1 VQPHSHVRRTLKISS
16 AAVFLLICGVFPGPA
31 RATTPAG
38 KATVKAA
45 TLPVYSDMDP
55 TSDVVRTMKKGD
67 ALTVN
72 LEIANSTGD
81 WCSVSL
87 PGQSATLG
95 YANCGAL
102 QVAMPHISVAPSL
115 PEPVESSADAGSGSP
130 ASGGP
135 AARRRVQLAVAIPS
149 ASAEAALKKLQA
161 EIVTEDGVDTS
172 KLDEL
177 DAAAQKGSPAAMNQA
192 AVAHDLAG
200 RYDVS
205 QNDTSRAFDQF
216 HAAIALAAKDPQ
228 LLLVTLWDIA
238 ELHLRLSEYSDALKY
253 LDRARKIAPD
263 SGTTAMLSGWAYYG
277 LDQLSDAIAQ
287 WQKSQ
292 QVAPN
297 PQIAGLLAKA
307 ERDQQVE
314 RGFHEGETSH
324 FILRY
329 EGGTMPELAQQVMGT
344 LDEDFETIEDT
355 LGYTPPEPIA
365 VILYT
370 NRQFHDVT
378 RAPSWADGLND
389 GRIRVPV
396 QGLQQMTPELAHV
409 LKHELTHSFIG
420 QMTENRAP
428 TWLQEGLAQYME
440 GLRSGGDAQAL
451 VEMYD
456 HKEFPPLSAMEGT
469 WTGLDTRQAVLAYAW
484 ALATVEAIVSN
495 YQIWGLRRLLS
506 DLTQDNSVA
515 AAVRD
520 ALQTNYSD
528 LNAQTAQYLRK
539 AYLQ

>member
-1 VQPHSHVRRTLKISS
+1 MS
-16 AAVFLLICGVFPGPA
+16 LLICGAFPATA
-31 RATTPAG
+31 RATTPPG

-45 TLPVYSDMDP
+45 TVTVYSDMDP

-67 ALTVN
+67 SLTVN

-87 PGQSATLG
+87 PGQNATLG
-95 YANCGAL
+95 YVNCGDL
-102 QVAMPHISVAPSL
+102 QVAMPHVSVAPVL
-115 PEPVESSADAGSGSP
+115 PEPVESSADAGSP
-130 ASGGP
+130 ASAGNG
-135 AARRRVQLAVAIPS
+135 ARRRVQLSVPIPS
-149 ASAEAALKKLQA
+149 ASAEAALNKLKS
-161 EIVTEDGVDTS
+161 EVITEDGVDVS

-177 DAAAQKGSPAAMNQA
+177 DAAAQSGSPAAMNQA

-216 HAAIALAAKDPQ
+216 RAAIALAAKDPQ
-228 LLLVTLWDIA
+228 LLRVTLWDIA
-238 ELHLRLSEYSDALKY
+238 ELHLRLSEYSDALRY
-253 LDRARKIAPD
+253 LDRARQIDPD

-297 PQIAGLLAKA
+297 PEVAVLLAKA
-307 ERDQQVE
+307 ERDQKVE
-314 RGFHEGETSH
+314 RGFHQGATSH
-324 FILRY
+324 FILHY
-329 EGGTMPELAQQVMGT
+329 EGGTMPGLAQQVLGT
-344 LDEDFETIEDT
+344 LDEDFAVIERT

-370 NRQFHDVT
+370 NREFHDVT

-396 QGLQQMTPELAHV
+396 QGLQQVTPELSRV
-409 LKHELTHSFIG
+409 LKHELTHSFVG

-428 TWLQEGLAQYME
+428 TWLQEGLAQWME
-440 GLRSGGDAQAL
+440 GLRSGGDAQVL
-451 VEMYD
+451 VDLYD
-456 HKEFPPLSAMEGT
+456 HKVFPPLSGMEGT
-469 WTGLDTRQAVLAYAW
+469 WTGMGTRGAALSYAW

-495 YQIWGLRRLLS
+495 YQIWGMRRLLS
-506 DLTQDNSVA
+506 DLTQDQSVA
-515 AAVRD
+515 AAVRG

>member
-1 VQPHSHVRRTLKISS
+1 MQPHFHVRGTLNISC

-45 TLPVYSDMDP
+45 TLSVYSDMDP
-55 TSDVVRTMKKGD
+55 TSDVVRTLKKGD

-87 PGQSATLG
+87 PGQGATLG
-95 YANCGAL
+95 YVACGDL
-102 QVAMPHISVAPSL
+102 QVAMPHVNVAPSL
-115 PEPVESSADAGSGSP
+115 PEPVESSADAGSP
-130 ASGGP
+130 ASGGQ
-135 AARRRVQLAVAIPS
+135 AARRRVQLAVPIPS

-161 EIVTEDGVDTS
+161 EVVTEDGVNIS

-177 DAAAQKGSPAAMNQA
+177 DAAAQRGSPAAMNQA

-200 RYDVS
+200 RYDVA
-205 QNDTSRAFDQF
+205 QNDTTRAFDQF
-216 HAAIALAAKDPQ
+216 HAAIALSAKDPQ
-228 LLLVTLWDIA
+228 LLQVTLWDIA

-253 LDRARKIAPD
+253 LERARKIDPG

-292 QVAPN
+292 QIEPN
-297 PQIAGLLAKA
+297 PEVAALLAKA
-307 ERDQQVE
+307 ERDHQVE

-324 FILRY
+324 FILHY

-428 TWLQEGLAQYME
+428 TWLQEGLAQWME

-456 HKEFPPLSAMEGT
+456 HKDFPPLANMEGT
-469 WTGLDTRQAVLAYAW
+469 WTGLDTRQVVLAYAW
-484 ALATVEAIVSN
+484 ALATVEAIMSN
-495 YQIWGLRRLLS
+495 YQIWGMRRLLS

-520 ALQTNYSD
+520 ALATNYSD

-539 AYLQ
+539 TYLQ

>member
-1 VQPHSHVRRTLKISS
+1 VQLNSHVRGTLKISC
-16 AAVFLLICGVFPGPA
+16 AAVFLLIGGVFPSSA

-45 TLPVYSDMDP
+45 ALPVYSEMDP
-55 TSDVVRTMKKGD
+55 TSDVVRTLKKGD
-67 ALTVN
+67 ALMVN

-95 YANCGAL
+95 YVACGDL
-102 QVAMPHISVAPSL
+102 QVAMPPVNVAPTL
-115 PEPVESSADAGSGSP
+115 PEPAESSADEGAGSP
-130 ASGGP
+130 ASGGQ
-135 AARRRVQLAVAIPS
+135 AARRRVQLAVTIPS
-149 ASAEAALKKLQA
+149 ASGEAALKKLQA
-161 EIVTEDGVDTS
+161 EVVTDDGVDTS
-172 KLDEL
+172 TLDDL

-200 RYDVS
+200 RYYVS

-216 HAAIALAAKDPQ
+216 HAAIALSAKDPQ
-228 LLLVTLWDIA
+228 LLRVALWDIS

-253 LDRARKIAPD
+253 LDRARKIDPD

-277 LDQLSDAIAQ
+277 LDELSDAIAQ

-292 QVAPN
+292 QIMPN
-297 PQIAGLLAKA
+297 PQVAVLLAKA
-307 ERDQQVE
+307 ERDHKVE
-314 RGFHEGETSH
+314 RGFHKGETSH
-324 FILRY
+324 FILHY

-344 LDEDFETIEDT
+344 LDEDFASIEAT

-396 QGLQQMTPELAHV
+396 QGLQQMTPELSRV
-409 LKHELTHSFIG
+409 LKHELTHSFVG
-420 QMTENRAP
+420 QLTQNRAP

-440 GLRSGGDAQAL
+440 GLRSGGNAQAL

-456 HKEFPPLSAMEGT
+456 HKEFPPLAAMEGL
-469 WTGLDTRQAVLAYAW
+469 WTGLDTRQAVLCYAW
-484 ALATVEAIVSN
+484 ALATVEAIISN
-495 YQIWGLRRLLS
+495 YQIWGMRRLLS
-506 DLTQDNSVA
+506 DIVQDNSVA

-520 ALQTNYSD
+520 ALQTNYAD